1 MCLCTLLCW
10 LACVCISRGVAFHS
24 QCKQRVHHPSSFVW
38 GNEGHAVK
46 GRAPPPPP
54 ITPQHGEGPVGQEGH
69 EFASFLGISPVFTK
83 TSPSTLIKTQSNAII
98 HYCIQLH
105 YFYYRQG
112 KNGRNAI
119 SVLKGH
125 YMQDFM
131 LFLACLLLWYQLH
144 SHFSGQMNHG
154 LFTDLQHLQDACVVL
169 PQSKTFS

>member
-46 GRAPPPPP
+46 GRAPPPPSLLSMGKDQWDRRAMSSP
-54 ITPQHGEGPVGQEGH
+54 ASWGLVQCLQRLAQVLLSKHSLMPLFIIASSFIIFITGRE
-69 EFASFLGISPVFTK
+69 
-83 TSPSTLIKTQSNAII
+83 
-98 HYCIQLH
+98 
-105 YFYYRQG
+105 
-112 KNGRNAI
+112 NGRNAI
-119 SVLKGH
+119 SLLKGH